1 MHQTGFSAPRRPHD
15 GNTFSLTN
23 GKRQIM
29 QRMPTSILITKAY
42 MIEADI
48 SADVRSQSTLQ
59 ILRLLIQHLLDSCD
73 GNADLAKI
81 GQNPSKLTQRPH
93 NGTLIHQKHKECADT
108 QLSLQ
113 CHADSENDHDQN
125 LHLSQK
131 IRAAPKQCQCMHQ
144 IKIFLAICIIRLFE
158 FINFML
164 LLMKRLYYAHS
175 IQIFLQHGCHGA
187 FRKIAFQENLLRLG
201 EKHIARY
208 QNQRNQCNGNQRQ
221 LHTATE

>member
-29 QRMPTSILITKAY
+29 QRMPASILITEAN

-48 SADVRSQSTLQ
+48 SADIRPQPALQ
-59 ILRLLIQHLLDSCD
+59 ILCLLLQHLLDSCD
-73 GNADLAKI
+73 GNADLTKI
-81 GQNPSKLTQRPH
+81 GQNPSKLTQRPY
-93 NGTLIHQKHKECADT
+93 NGTLIHHKHKECTDT

-113 CHADSENDHDQN
+113 RHTDTENNHDQN

-131 IRAAPKQCQCMHQ
+131 IRTAPKQCQSMHQ
-144 IKIFLAICIIRLFE
+144 IEIFFAVCIICLLK

-164 LLMKRLYYAHS
+164 LLMNAFTTRM
-175 IQIFLQHGCHGA
+175 A
-187 FRKIAFQENLLRLG
+187 FRFSCSTVVMELSARSHSRKIFFAL
-201 EKHIARY
+201 EK
-208 QNQRNQCNGNQRQ
+208 N
-221 LHTATE
+221 T